1 MIVIMRR
8 GSTDTELDGVCRRAR
23 ELGIETDAV
32 KNQARW
38 IVTLSGEA
46 RGVGAS
52 ELTKF
57 T

>member
-1 MIVIMRR
+1 MIVIMRK
-8 GSTDTELDGVCRRAR
+8 GSTDTELDGVRRRAR

-32 KNQARW
+32 KNPARW

-52 ELTKF
+52 ELS
-57 T
+57 